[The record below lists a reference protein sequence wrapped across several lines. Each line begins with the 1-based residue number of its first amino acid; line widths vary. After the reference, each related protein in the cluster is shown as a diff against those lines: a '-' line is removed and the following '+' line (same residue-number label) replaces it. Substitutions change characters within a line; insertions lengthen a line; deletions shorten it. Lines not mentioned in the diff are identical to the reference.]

1 MAPAKQE
8 SLKEPWDPPETRGRA
23 VLLDRLA
30 LLALILLLLFVQ
42 LPLGWM
48 LLTSFK
54 QRGTAFQ
61 LTFWPKTELR
71 QPEQG
76 FLAVPKITPGQLYFS
91 AEYKDASATEVVV
104 AWRQGESAEPVETA
118 LQRGMDGRWF
128 AVVGPL
134 AEGTLRYAFR
144 VNGGDPI
151 ADPANPAKGDAKES
165 EATITAQAAADFAG
179 VANVRDFAVWST
191 GTGLTAYF
199 RADAP
204 GSQFFVESK
213 SGAEAAF
220 AGSGLLKAELS
231 GSAEEVAVLQR
242 RPFAEAFAALYTLGN
257 FKEILGSENFNFGR
271 YFFNSLAVATTAGL
285 VTVLLCTLAGYAFA
299 VKQFHFRDKIFWALL
314 LSMFV
319 PGMIFMV
326 PQFSIVLSL
335 GWINSLWGMT
345 IPHVGNVFGL
355 FLLRQYIQQI
365 PKDLFQ
371 AAEIDG
377 AGELLVFKNIVL
389 PLCLP
394 VMVTLFLL
402 TFVGQWSN
410 FLWQLIT
417 NTGDSAWITLP
428 VGLQQFRGQFANEW
442 EKIMAGACFSLVPIA
457 ILFLSAQK
465 YFLEGLTA
473 GGVKE

>member
-1 MAPAKQE
+1 MATAKQE
-8 SLKEPWDPPETRGRA
+8 SLKEPWDPPETRGKA

-30 LLALILLLLFVQ
+30 LAALILLLAFVQ

-71 QPEQG
+71 QPEEG
-76 FLAVPKITPGQLYFS
+76 FLAVPRITPGQLYF
-91 AEYKDASATEVVV
+91 AAGFKDASATEVAVQ
-104 AWRQGESAEPVETA
+104 WRQGEAAEPVETP
-118 LQRGMDGRWF
+118 LQRGMEGHWF
-128 AVVGPL
+128 AIVGPL
-134 AEGTLRYAFR
+134 AEGSLRYAFR
-144 VNGGDPI
+144 VNGGDPT
-151 ADPANPAKGDAKES
+151 ADPENPPKGDAKES
-165 EATITAQAAADFAG
+165 EATITAQAAANFSG
-179 VANVRDFAVWST
+179 VANVRDFALWTT
-191 GTGLTAYF
+191 GTGVTGYF
-199 RADAP
+199 KPESRT
-204 GSQFFVESK
+204 SRFYLESK
-213 SGAEAAF
+213 AGTKAAF
-220 AGSGLLKAELS
+220 SGTGLLKAELP
-231 GSAEEVAVLQR
+231 GAAEEVAIVQR
-242 RPFAEAFAALYTLGN
+242 RPFSEALGALYTLGN
-257 FKEILGSENFNFGR
+257 FREILSSENFNFGR
-271 YFFNSLAVATTAGL
+271 YFLNSLMVATTAGL
-285 VTVLLCTLAGYAFA
+285 LTVLLCTLAGYAFA
-299 VKQFHFRDKIFWALL
+299 VKQFHFRDKLFWLLL

-345 IPHVGNVFGL
+345 VPHLGNVFGL
-355 FLLRQYIQQI
+355 FLLRQYVQQI
-365 PKDLFQ
+365 PRDLFQ

-428 VGLQQFRGQFANEW
+428 VGLQQFRGQFGNEW

-457 ILFLSAQK
+457 VLFLCAQK